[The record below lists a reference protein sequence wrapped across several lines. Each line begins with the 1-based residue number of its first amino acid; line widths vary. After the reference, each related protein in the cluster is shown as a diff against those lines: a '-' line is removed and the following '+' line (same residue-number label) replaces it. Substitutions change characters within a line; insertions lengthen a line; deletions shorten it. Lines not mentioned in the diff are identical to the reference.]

1 MLSGKQIL
9 IALAIKYEGDWD
21 QMYSAISNKEVEDLN
36 PYIEEFNKSTCK
48 AVTILDKEY
57 PAILKQIYMPP
68 FVLFYYGD
76 LSIAYNPS
84 KCLSIIG
91 SRNPSSYG
99 EKMANDLASKLSND
113 FVIVS
118 GMAKGV
124 DGIAH
129 RSAIT
134 AGNKTIAII
143 GCGIDRC
150 YPLENKDLY
159 QSLKTNHLILS
170 EYFGQVSPDTTHF
183 PLRNRIISG
192 LSDKIIVIN
201 KDKNANKGL
210 LTFAVGYVNKNG
222 EIVSFKLLSNDS
234 ITATY
239 ALSFSRTV
247 LAVPNRADTNSA
259 CNRLIK
265 EGAVLVEN
273 AADVLEEMNNTAFVG
288 SEIQENS

>member
-1 MLSGKQIL
+1 MMNGRQIL
-9 IALAIKYEGDWD
+9 IALAIKYSGDWD
-21 QMYSAISNKEVEDLN
+21 QIYAAISSKEA
-36 PYIEEFNKSTCK
+36 EELEKYYKEFENSTCK
-48 AVTILDKEY
+48 ATTILDIDY
-57 PAILKQIYMPP
+57 PQILKHIYMPP

-76 LSIAYNPS
+76 ISLTHNPS

-91 SRNPSSYG
+91 SRNPTGYG
-99 EKMANDLASKLSND
+99 SKMAETLSKELSND

-118 GMAKGV
+118 GMAKGI

-129 RSAIT
+129 RSAIE

-143 GCGIDRC
+143 GSGIDNC
-150 YPLENKDLY
+150 YPTINKDLY
-159 QSLKTNHLILS
+159 LELKAHQLILS
-170 EYFGQVSPDTTHF
+170 EYFGQVSPDQKHF
-183 PLRNRIISG
+183 PLRNRLIAG
-192 LSDKIIVIN
+192 LSKATLIVE
-201 KDKNANKGL
+201 AQRQSG
-210 LTFAVGYVNKNG
+210 T
-222 EIVSFKLLSNDS
+222 S

-265 EGAVLVEN
+265 EGAVLVKS
-273 AADVLEEMNNTAFVG
+273 AADVIDELNQTAFVG